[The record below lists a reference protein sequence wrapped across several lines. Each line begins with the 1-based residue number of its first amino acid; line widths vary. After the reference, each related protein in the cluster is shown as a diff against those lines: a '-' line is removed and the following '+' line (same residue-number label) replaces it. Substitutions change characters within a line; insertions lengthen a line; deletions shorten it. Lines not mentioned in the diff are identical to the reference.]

1 MSEGKSTTPYGIAK
15 QHPVEYRTW
24 QGMRQRCTNNNLPS
38 WEHYGGRGIMVCER
52 WNTFTNFLAD
62 MGARPSDDHSIDRI
76 DVNGNYCPENCRWA
90 NPVEQGNNKRCSPS
104 LLGFAKS
111 LGPRPAY
118 RTTCYGCCPGS
129 ARAYIDRYL
138 DGESLAGSR
147 WDTNAGN
154 IWEVVETLPNN
165 RIRVKCVAKSDGSP
179 LRKWD
184 GPDCT
189 HVWAADSLFGTS
201 AVRVD

>member
-1 MSEGKSTTPYGIAK
+1 MKT
-15 QHPVEYRTW
+15 YRGW
-24 QGMRQRCTNNNLPS
+24 KLERVTNA
-38 WEHYGGRGIMVCER
+38 YQCG
-52 WNTFTNFLAD
+52 
-62 MGARPSDDHSIDRI
+62 
-76 DVNGNYCPENCRWA
+76 GNYCGKGRHISGWLAHYPDSNRSKWCDTLDDA
-90 NPVEQGNNKRCSPS
+90 H
-104 LLGFAKS
+104 
-111 LGPRPAY
+111 
-118 RTTCYGCCPGS
+118 
-129 ARAYIDRYL
+129 AYIDRYL
-138 DGESLAGSR
+138 DGESLVGSR